1 MYNKGNLMKEMPK
14 FPNPT
19 ALSVFLAVIEE
30 GGVGNAAL
38 SLGVTQPAVSQHL
51 RALEAHVGQALFEK
65 QGRKLALTQ
74 IGSALIPEA
83 RRAVQ
88 ALTRF
93 HRTAEALDRM
103 EQGWIEAGASSTA
116 ATYVL
121 PRFLMEYQRH
131 YPKIKINV
139 TSGSSESVTK
149 RLLAGELE
157 FAIVEGVEH
166 FEGYHRKLFYED
178 ELVIIVPT
186 DHPWA
191 AFEEVPPEWLTECPL
206 IMRQPGSVTW
216 RVVERMFEQ
225 LGLELNPIIYSDN
238 NEVTKR
244 LVLEGAGVGIVSN
257 VVVRINVR
265 VGNLK
270 VVRVKLDE
278 GELRRIFWLI
288 YPKQVSNPAAAALIE
303 QLLS

>member
-1 MYNKGNLMKEMPK
+1 MKEMPK

-51 RALEAHVGQALFEK
+51 RALEAHVGQPLFEK

-74 IGSALIPEA
+74 IGSALLPEA

-88 ALTRF
+88 ALASF

-103 EQGWIEAGASSTA
+103 EQGWLEAGASSTA

-121 PRFLMEYQRH
+121 PRFLMEYQQL
-131 YPKIKINV
+131 YPNIKINV
-139 TSGSSESVTK
+139 SSGSSEHVIK
-149 RLLAGELE
+149 RLLAGQLE

-178 ELVIIVPT
+178 ELVLIVPP

-191 AFEEVPPEWLTECPL
+191 AYEEVPPEWLVKIPL

-225 LGLELNPIIYSDN
+225 LGLELNPVMYTDN

-278 GELRRIFWLI
+278 GELRRIFWLV
-288 YPKQVSNPAAAALIE
+288 YPKQVSNPAAAALID
-303 QLLS
+303 QLLA